1 MPILPPG
8 PLQVERLP
16 DGRRKLLRPL
26 RYKVDGVEAPIE
38 INDIENFTT
47 DFSSDPIGLLD
58 WSKVDVAGVIH
69 DYLYQNP
76 GTVKGIRTRRH
87 EDEVWRKIARA
98 GDWRCSRFT
107 ARLGWAGMRLAGW
120 IFREG
125 PRQKARERTGLGIG
139 AAALLGAVWRI
150 CECSRALLSVSGEPS
165 LGAFIEVVVC
175 FSIIV
180 PASIRLIATTWRSSQ
195 RRRA

>member
-1 MPILPPG
+1 MPILQPG

-16 DGRRKLLRPL
+16 DGRRRLLRPL
-26 RYKVDGVEAPIE
+26 PYKVDGVEDPIE
-38 INDIENFTT
+38 INDIEDFET

-76 GTVKGIRTRRH
+76 GAVKGIETRRH
-87 EDEVWRKIARA
+87 EDEVWRKIARS

-107 ARLGWAGMRLAGW
+107 ARLGWAGMRLVGW

-125 PRQKARERTGLGIG
+125 PWKKARERIGLGIG
-139 AAALLGAVWRI
+139 AVALVAAVWRI
-150 CECSRALLSVSGEPS
+150 GKCSGALLSVSGEPS
-165 LGAFIEVVVC
+165 L
-175 FSIIV
+175 
-180 PASIRLIATTWRSSQ
+180 
-195 RRRA
+195 RALP